1 MFLDDYAVPLTVFGT
16 VLLCLGMALC
26 AYLIESTTKEQVYEK
41 VVKSDPAGQ
50 SKMYW
55 VQPGNQIIGDQ
66 VFDPFAYSDAKH
78 TLRRYTTSWKDERK
92 DSNTHWIWI
101 AVATTATGFVSQF
114 LGLRACHSSVAVIQL
129 GVTVIMSLIRSGLR
143 TQRLRKEEN
152 FMWVFPD
159 FFQGHELDCLALK
172 IGQLDVPRKVHS
184 ALLKE
189 NTAWEASYSLEID
202 LRRQWKI
209 FSALKSRDA
218 NIATM
223 SSADLSLNSNR
234 SLSVKHSVLENLTG
248 ISQGQS
254 LLSGFRI
261 KIKHGDQKP
270 NSLAELVGEAE
281 EELLRWISTKYC
293 NNQSCCTVEHC
304 KFDLNVA
311 VKTVLYRSRLA
322 RMTGLEEPESELSSY
337 WGGKVVSV
345 RDTALILAR
354 SIEDTMSIV
363 FASDAQQPVTLHE
376 SWEHTFRMFWKVRCS
391 LFDPL
396 TQVCQDGDIHMALR
410 REIDKDG
417 APEGSWRSDV
427 SELEAV
433 LSLWLWSLKKPHKG
447 QDVQDTNSERV
458 GQRISRILSRCRDPE
473 NAFNETLDLDIWR
486 ERGSVKIK
494 KRRLRVLESGRNCQ
508 INDTGHN
515 WDGTI
520 NCPQAQ
526 NALWWRD
533 NEAFVTKSEGPPDD
547 SNDQR
552 RFFGWCNVGESSSDD
567 YIDIL
572 DITSENSLLLNCA
585 QEIYSTFLA
594 AMMQAVENIG
604 GSTKT
609 RRHQDGFI
617 VSNHNIDK
625 IKSVLVT
632 RGLCD
637 AEDAFA
643 CTIPILKNQ
652 DKLAPIIDLSLAGE
666 LVAEYMQE
674 RNWKKAGELTGWM
687 ISRSHHRVCSTHEQK
702 GSTTRLEVENSFR
715 ISLLE
720 ACENYRQ
727 ATLQDDDEQKNVG
740 CEGILELLRR
750 YSRDETT
757 MSIPFVW
764 VDCGIVPD
772 GLKSINQRLSLSDVI
787 QSYGEVIMWCLNS
800 KSSSALEQNLHD
812 KLKEYI
818 PEPRSIPTRNDL
830 YHAIEHSDLS
840 STLYLLQRHSL
851 SEPKKSI
858 ALSRASRMGW
868 YMVAAALV
876 RLGAQLK
883 YEDDEKRNAFSYAS
897 ELGDIN
903 TARILMKNGATLRN
917 VDHNGGD
924 YDQLSPLYYAAKQG
938 HAVIIEEI
946 LEKYG
951 NSDISNEQGD
961 KGHHRMTPLS
971 CAIRSGIP
979 AAVHAIIKDAHKNY
993 LNHYHTKEPALHLA
1007 ISEKQ
1012 GDLVD
1017 VLLANKAVDTN
1028 FNHSASVS
1036 SPPLVCAVRLRNES
1050 IFEKILNHARV
1061 DADCADKEDRTA
1073 LWWAAA
1079 LGLDSYVQKL
1089 LNSGKVYRP
1098 DKEDLS
1104 GITALSIAVELG
1116 HLNVARQLLGVVE
1129 AAAVSLKAILIAAT
1143 NGHTSIVK
1151 EILPYRV
1158 KDKTSAERL
1167 LSNHGLEEVWRCIQN
1182 SEIWGNVTNEGE
1194 SAVSNDFAEIGDL
1207 FAWELERASMI
1218 SSDEFHIFPFDR
1230 RSF

>member
-1 MFLDDYAVPLTVFGT
+1 MFLDDYAVPLTVIGT
-16 VLLCLGMALC
+16 VLLCLGMALY

-41 VVKSDPAGQ
+41 IVKSDPVGQ

-78 TLRRYTTSWKDERK
+78 TLRRYTTSWKDESK
-92 DSNTHWIWI
+92 DSNTHWIWT

-129 GVTVIMSLIRSGLR
+129 GVTVIMSLIRAGLR
-143 TQRLRKEEN
+143 TRRLRKEEN

-172 IGQLDVPRKVHS
+172 IGQLHVPSKIHS

-189 NTAWEASYSLEID
+189 NTACEASYSLEIQ

-218 NIATM
+218 SIATM
-223 SSADLSLNSNR
+223 SSASVSR
-234 SLSVKHSVLENLTG
+234 SVEHRVLESLTG
-248 ISQGQS
+248 ISQGQP

-261 KIKHGDQKP
+261 KIKHGNQKP
-270 NSLAELVGEAE
+270 NSLAELVSEAE

-311 VKTVLYRSRLA
+311 AKTVLYRSRLA

-337 WGGKVVSV
+337 WGGKFVSV
-345 RDTALILAR
+345 RDTALIVAR

-363 FASDAQQPVTLHE
+363 FALDAQQPVTLYE
-376 SWEHTFRMFWKVRCS
+376 SWEHAFRMFLKVRCS

-396 TQVCQDGDIHMALR
+396 TQACQDGDVYVALR
-410 REIDKDG
+410 REFDKDG
-417 APEGSWRSDV
+417 APEGPWRTDI

-447 QDVQDTNSERV
+447 QDVQDTNAER
-458 GQRISRILSRCRDPE
+458 I
-473 NAFNETLDLDIWR
+473 
-486 ERGSVKIK
+486 
-494 KRRLRVLESGRNCQ
+494 
-508 INDTGHN
+508 GHN

-526 NALWWRD
+526 NAMWWRD
-533 NEAFVTKSEGPPDD
+533 NEAFVTKSEGPPND

-567 YIDIL
+567 YIDIF

-594 AMMQAVENIG
+594 AIMQAVEKIG

-617 VSNHNIDK
+617 VSNHNVDK
-625 IKSVLVT
+625 IRSVLVT

-652 DKLAPIIDLSLAGE
+652 DKLAPIINLSLASE
-666 LVAEYMQE
+666 LVAEHIQE
-674 RNWKKAGELTGWM
+674 RNWNKAGELTDWM
-687 ISRSHHRVCSTHEQK
+687 IGRSHHRVYSAREQK
-702 GSTTRLEVENSFR
+702 GSTTRSEVENEFR

-720 ACENYRQ
+720 TCENYRQ
-727 ATLQDDDEQKNVG
+727 AILQDDDEQNFVG
-740 CEGILELLRR
+740 CKGILELLRR
-750 YSRDETT
+750 YLRDETT

-772 GLKSINQRLSLSDVI
+772 GLTSINQRISLSGVI
-787 QSYGEVIMWCLNS
+787 QSYGEVIVWYLNS
-800 KSSSALEQNLHD
+800 KSSSAREQHLQD

-818 PEPRSIPTRNDL
+818 PEPRSIPIRNDL

-883 YEDDEKRNAFSYAS
+883 YEDDEKRNAFHSQ
-897 ELGDIN
+897 
-903 TARILMKNGATLRN
+903 R
-917 VDHNGGD
+917 
-924 YDQLSPLYYAAKQG
+924 LSQFSTT
-938 HAVIIEEI
+938 H
-946 LEKYG
+946 
-951 NSDISNEQGD
+951 
-961 KGHHRMTPLS
+961 
-971 CAIRSGIP
+971 
-979 AAVHAIIKDAHKNY
+979 
-993 LNHYHTKEPALHLA
+993 
-1007 ISEKQ
+1007 
-1012 GDLVD
+1012 
-1017 VLLANKAVDTN
+1017 
-1028 FNHSASVS
+1028 
-1036 SPPLVCAVRLRNES
+1036 
-1050 IFEKILNHARV
+1050 
-1061 DADCADKEDRTA
+1061 ADCADEEDRTA

-1079 LGLDSYVQKL
+1079 LGLDTYVQKL

-1129 AAAVSLKAILIAAT
+1129 AAAVSLKAILIAAI
-1143 NGHTSIVK
+1143 NGHTRIVE

-1158 KDKTSAERL
+1158 KDRTSAERL
-1167 LSNHGLEEVWRCIQN
+1167 LSNHGLEEVWRGIQN

-1207 FAWELERASMI
+1207 SAWELERASMI
-1218 SSDEFHIFPFDR
+1218 SSDEFHIFSFDR
-1230 RSF
+1230 SSF